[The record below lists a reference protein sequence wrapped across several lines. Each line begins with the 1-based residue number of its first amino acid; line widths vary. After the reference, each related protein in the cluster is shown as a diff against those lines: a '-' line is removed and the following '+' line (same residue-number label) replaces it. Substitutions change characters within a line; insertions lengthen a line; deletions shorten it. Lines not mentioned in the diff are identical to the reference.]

1 MKTATFRAIAKLLD
15 RPLILESVSSMSV
28 TGVVGRDVSDI
39 LARAIRECNNDIA
52 KAEKSIIIID
62 EFDKTA
68 RNLQTTSGRDVAGI
82 SLQQE
87 FLKLLE
93 GDKLQV
99 SLGNKRSPLIDTT
112 VEIDTSNILF
122 ILVGAFV
129 GLDQVIKNRIS
140 KKNIGFDNKAE
151 EKKLTTDEYLSMV
164 TTEDLINYGIIP
176 ELIGRVPRIITYKQL
191 TEDDLINI
199 LTEPKNAIIK
209 QYQEL
214 FKMDD
219 VNLKFT
225 DDALRTVAKLA
236 ISKKTNARGLNGILS
251 SALSKIEY
259 DIPDR
264 NDIDS
269 IVVTNN
275 LTDNLQLV

>member
-199 LTEPKNAIIK
+199 LTKPKNAIIK

-236 ISKKTNARGLNGILS
+236 IGKKTNARGLNGILS

-259 DIPDR
+259 DIPNR

-269 IVVTNN
+269 IVITNN
-275 LTDNLQLV
+275 LTDNLSLV

>member
-52 KAEKSIIIID
+52 KA

>member
-269 IVVTNN
+269 IVITNN

>member
-52 KAEKSIIIID
+52 KAIIIID